1 MACAID
7 LVIVG
12 VLTMAPQ
19 TLRLLRLRAAQRRP
33 GPASQPSKDRPRP
46 APVLII
52 DKWSDDLKLLFLPK
66 L

>member
-52 DKWSDDLKLLFLPK
+52 DKWSE
-66 L
+66 